1 MKNEIDIKKIIK
13 DFSFIIVIAIIACYA
28 LISVF
33 FSTSVVDIFG
43 FEASVIKSKSMQG
56 TINKYDMVFVGK
68 PTNYLAKVNDI
79 VVFLDNS
86 GQHKI
91 IHRIIEVKTENNKTL
106 VKTKG
111 DNNPLPDN
119 VFTDSNNLYAVY
131 LFHIP
136 LLGLLVTYLTS
147 YLGISNIVV
156 WFAVFIYIDTLWQ
169 EEKFKQDERKIITSN
184 KIKF

>member
-1 MKNEIDIKKIIK
+1 MKNAIDTKKIIK
-13 DFSFIIVIAIIACYA
+13 DFLFIIVIMIILCYA
-28 LISVF
+28 FISVF
-33 FSTSVVDIFG
+33 FSTSVVSVFG
-43 FEASVIKSKSMQG
+43 LEASVVKSSSMQE

-68 PTNYLAKVNDI
+68 PTNYVAKVSDI

-86 GQHKI
+86 GKNKI
-91 IHRIIEVKTENNKTL
+91 IHRVIEVKHENNKTF

-119 VFTDSNNLYAVY
+119 VFINQNDLYAVY

-147 YLGISNIVV
+147 YLGVSNIIV

-169 EEKFKQDERKIITSN
+169 EEKKKQEESKVITST